1 MHGKSS
7 WLKAETHN
15 QRHTRVEQKD
25 YIRQV
30 SRQWQT
36 GDATEHSYRGML
48 ADYVQDIVGKGFVV
62 VNEPSR
68 INCGAPD
75 YVILRASDHQPVFYI
90 EAKDIDDNDLD
101 GRNPKGHREQFDRYK
116 GALEHIVFTDYLD
129 FHFYEHG
136 QWTRNIRLADI
147 QGNKIV
153 EVKDSEQP
161 FTEQILQWSRSRV
174 QPITGASRLADI
186 MAQKAR
192 LLRHVTFRTMTLMAD
207 DPDDYQDSQL
217 LQLFNAFRG
226 LLVSDLT
233 IAGFADMYAQTIVY
247 GLFAARLH
255 DNTPEDFSR
264 EEAARLIPK
273 TNPFLRRI
281 FNNIAGIDLDDRVA
295 WIVDDLVETFAAT
308 DVAKVMKDYGR
319 NDHRNDP
326 MVHFYED
333 FLTHY
338 DAQLRKDMGVWYT
351 MKPVVGFIVRSVH
364 ELLKSLFN
372 MPLGLAD
379 TSKITTKD
387 KRQVHRLQILDIATG
402 TATFIAEVIMVVYDV
417 IGKRNAG
424 LWQDYVEKELK
435 PRLNGFEIMM
445 APYTIA
451 HLKIDMVLHE
461 TGYDSTNGRRLNIFL
476 TNSLEPPSP
485 EPRTLFNAISMEA
498 EEADKVKRDK
508 PVMVIIGNPPY
519 NGASR
524 NQGKWI
530 MHLMETYKTEPGGK
544 VKLKERNPK
553 WLNDDYVK
561 FIRLAEYYVEKNGVG
576 VIGFINPHGFID
588 NPTFRGMRWN
598 LLKTF
603 DRIYVLNLHGNSK
616 KKEVCPDGSKDE
628 NVFDIMQGVSINLFV
643 KTGEKKNRELGKVF
657 YADLWGLR
665 KDKFDFLDAHDVT
678 SVEYKEVE
686 PQEPMYYFMPIN
698 DEGKEEYD
706 KGFKLDEL
714 FPISSMGITIAK
726 DDIVVCDSQEG
737 TKRLV
742 ADFQNL
748 SVDDIRKKY
757 HIQKETPNWSVSNAK
772 NDLLQNEKKVVIAK
786 YCYRPFDNRY
796 VPYTGLSNGV
806 ICRPRYEQQ
815 QSLLHDGNL
824 ALCTIRVGRDYN
836 FPIYI
841 VDSITDKTVLSSKD
855 NATISPLYI
864 YKENMGNEEKVPNFK
879 PEIFNRIAN
888 GLGMSHEELK
898 PEDLLCYI
906 YAVLHSP
913 QYREKYKEFLKIDFP
928 RVPYPKDKTRFNE
941 LVSLGRKLIDL
952 HLMCNADTWDV
963 KTGFPESGTNIVERY
978 EFKPGGGDGNLG
990 KVWINE
996 TQYFSDVSSAAWNT
1010 YIGGYQPAQKWL
1022 KDRRGRH
1029 LTYDDIIHYEHI
1041 IYVLDATESI
1051 MKYIDTRI

>member
-1 MHGKSS
+1 MN
-7 WLKAETHN
+7 L
-15 QRHTRVEQKD
+15 KD

-48 ADYVQDIVGKGFVV
+48 ADYVQGIVGKGFVV

-90 EAKDIDDNDLD
+90 EAKDIGDNDLD

-136 QWTRNIRLADI
+136 QWTRNIRLGDI
-147 QGNKIV
+147 QAGKIV
-153 EVKDSEQP
+153 ETKDSEQP
-161 FTEQILQWSRSRV
+161 FAEQMIQWSKSRV

-192 LLRHVTFRTMTLMAD
+192 LLRHVTFQTMTLMAD

-333 FLTHY
+333 FLTRY

-364 ELLKSLFN
+364 ELLRSLFN

-387 KRQVHRLQILDIATG
+387 KRQIHRLQILDIATG

-451 HLKIDMVLHE
+451 HLKIDMILNE

-508 PVMVIIGNPPY
+508 PVMVVVGNPPY
-519 NGASR
+519 NISST
-524 NQGKWI
+524 NKGKWI
-530 MHLMETYKTEPGGK
+530 MQLIEDYKRN
-544 VKLKERNPK
+544 LNERNIQP
-553 WLNDDYVK
+553 LSDDYIK
-561 FIRLAEYYVEKNGVG
+561 FIRLAQYYICKNGSGIVG
-576 VIGFINPHGFID
+576 YITNNTYID
-588 NPTFRGMRWN
+588 GIIHRQMRKS
-598 LLKTF
+598 LLEDF
-603 DRIYVLNLHGNSK
+603 DKIYILDLHGNAK
-616 KKEVCPDGSKDE
+616 KRETAPDGGKDE
-628 NVFDIMQGVSINLFV
+628 NVFNIMQGVAIALFV
-643 KTGEKKNRELGKVF
+643 KTGQKKKGQLAEVWHSELYGRRD
-657 YADLWGLR
+657 Y
-665 KDKFDFLDAHDVT
+665 KFETLDNNDVNSIKWT
-678 SVEYKEVE
+678 KLNPIE
-686 PQEPMYYFMPIN
+686 PYYFFTPK
-698 DEGKEEYD
+698 DFSQQEEYE
-706 KGFKLDEL
+706 KGFKIDEL
-714 FPISSMGITIAK
+714 FVKYNNGIESGK
-726 DDIVVCDSQEG
+726 DDFFFGFERKTYVDFVRDCFNDKQLYSQKLGFKDTDNFHLFTNFMNSSFEETKIVEV
-737 TKRLV
+737 
-742 ADFQNL
+742 N
-748 SVDDIRKKY
+748 
-757 HIQKETPNWSVSNAK
+757 
-772 NDLLQNEKKVVIAK
+772 
-786 YCYRPFDNRY
+786 YRPFDIRY
-796 VPYTGLSNGV
+796 CYYDESLQRRPAYEIMKNMLKGDIALLVPRQVSSDFHHVFISTSPTNCNLTGTAKKFGS
-806 ICRPRYEQQ
+806 
-815 QSLLHDGNL
+815 
-824 ALCTIRVGRDYN
+824 A
-836 FPIYI
+836 PIF
-841 VDSITDKTVLSSKD
+841 
-855 NATISPLYI
+855 PLYI
-864 YKENMGNEEKVPNFK
+864 YRDFNGKEEKVPNFR
-879 PEIFNRIAN
+879 PEIFNRIAD

-941 LVSLGRKLIDL
+941 LVALGRQLIDL
-952 HLMCNADTWDV
+952 HLMRNADSWDV
-963 KTGFPESGTNIVERY
+963 ATGFPESGTNTVERY
-978 EFKPGGGDGNLG
+978 EFEPDGGDGKHG
-990 KVWINE
+990 KVWINDA
-996 TQYFSDVSSAAWNT
+996 QHFSDVSSTAWNA

-1029 LTYDDIIHYEHI
+1029 LTYDDIIHYERI
-1041 IYVLDATESI
+1041 IYVLDATNDI
-1051 MKYIDTRI
+1051 MQTLDRKP